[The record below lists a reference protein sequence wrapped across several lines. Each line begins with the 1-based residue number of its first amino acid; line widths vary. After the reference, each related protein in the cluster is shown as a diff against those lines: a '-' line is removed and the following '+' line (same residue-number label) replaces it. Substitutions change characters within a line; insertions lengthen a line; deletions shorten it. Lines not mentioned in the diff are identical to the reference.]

1 MMEVRYWLEPL
12 VTLMCVAIKQLCI
25 IIYYLFTIISKLPDS
40 IVDELHL
47 AGGVHGVE
55 AGAYVAQVVQHHV
68 HRHHAAPHGRH
79 RHRVGP
85 DVGANVWAV

>member
-1 MMEVRYWLEPL
+1 M
-12 VTLMCVAIKQLCI
+12 
-25 IIYYLFTIISKLPDS
+25 YYLFTIISKWPDS

-55 AGAYVAQVVQHHV
+55 AGADVAEVVQHHV